1 MRRQPERDSRWD
13 AGTIA
18 ALILGAL
25 VLGFILANT
34 RHTDIR
40 FIGPVVSAPIWLAI
54 ATPFVLGVVVGWLV
68 ARERSRD

>member
-1 MRRQPERDSRWD
+1 MRREPERESRWT

-18 ALILGAL
+18 ALTLGVL
-25 VLGFILANT
+25 VLGFVLANT

-54 ATPFVLGVVVGWLV
+54 ATPFLLGVVVGWLV
-68 ARERSRD
+68 ARERHRD